1 MGSGT
6 SEERSDCHL
15 VVERLK
21 KILRVLPPRE
31 EMRRRAEGFW
41 RTSGWYNTI
50 LRRDEFEAVYE
61 PAVYAPSAANPLSP
75 HKLACVLIVLTL
87 EAYFDLS
94 SDEEHPAI
102 GEYWEGVQ
110 KCFDTR
116 FGWAA
121 SVAGVQALVCFLFY
135 KSIFCLIGRRP
146 LCAYSSALDTME
158 PGRRAFTGFAK

>member
-1 MGSGT
+1 M
-6 SEERSDCHL
+6 

-21 KILRVLPPRE
+21 RILRVLPPRE

-41 RTSGWYNTI
+41 HTSAWYNTI

-61 PAVYAPSAANPLSP
+61 PAVYAPTPANPLSP
-75 HKLACVLIVLTL
+75 HKLACVLIVCTL

-94 SDEEHPAI
+94 SDEENPAI

-116 FGWAA
+116 FGWAS
-121 SVAGVQALVCFLFY
+121 SVAGVQALVC
-135 KSIFCLIGRRP
+135 G
-146 LCAYSSALDTME
+146 
-158 PGRRAFTGFAK
+158 